1 MATKGPFPL
10 PVPPRIDKG
19 GPSAAPFERRE
30 SDHNRQRPFDEKMSA
45 LRAYRRARG
54 LCDKCAERWNK
65 GHRCAEQVQ
74 LHALQELWEL
84 CQLTPDEG
92 DQSSDTS
99 NSADQLLAISV
110 AAVQGINSTRTI
122 QFMGTI

>member
-1 MATKGPFPL
+1 MDTACVLAQLQEEVADTSRKKELRRPDSFAFPKMATKGPFPL
-10 PVPPRIDKG
+10 PIPPRIDKG

-45 LRAYRRARG
+45 LRAYRRVRG

-84 CQLTPDEG
+84 C
-92 DQSSDTS
+92 
-99 NSADQLLAISV
+99 
-110 AAVQGINSTRTI
+110 
-122 QFMGTI
+122 